1 LRCPLAPGLA
11 GGLARALVLSSLFA
25 AAPARA
31 DLGSDLSRLKQA
43 FAEQT
48 RSELLPFRFMERGD
62 ITPVV
67 LPPWALDA
75 ARGECTTVTLLSP
88 VPTQFVVHL
97 HPWQSLPRA
106 YPSRAGA
113 FQLTRCGKDRISMLQ
128 MLVEMR
134 SPRAVVHPYV
144 AVGPAPPAPLVST
157 LPERDT
163 GLEAAP
169 GDPGPP
175 PPRSPLAARLQSFD
189 ERAKNAGAS
198 AVYNAL
204 LPRQGY
210 ARLALEAGCH
220 RLLATGRDGAPRYT
234 LLLSENDEGQPQ
246 RLEASI
252 NGDVQHE
259 LCTVRAR
266 PLLVAVDALG
276 DDPER
281 QLSVAHF
288 PLPSGLPARFGPE
301 AAERLVTALGK
312 SAAPRRLGTLVAT
325 TLGAQGRTPLPR
337 SLLPQTCYLAAAT
350 VLHGSAQAISLGVR
364 AGAYNADATSSDR
377 APHPHLGFCTGRS
390 GQVEIDVEARG
401 IGLSWLF
408 FLFQMGPAR
417 PEEP

>member
-1 LRCPLAPGLA
+1 
-11 GGLARALVLSSLFA
+11 VIFSSLSA
-25 AAPARA
+25 TAPARA
-31 DLGSDLSRLKQA
+31 DLGDDLSRLTRA

-48 RSELLPFRFMERGD
+48 RSERLQFRFMERGEV
-62 ITPVV
+62 TPVV
-67 LPPWALDA
+67 LPTWAVDA
-75 ARGECTTVTLLSP
+75 AGGECTTVTLLAP

-97 HPWQSLPRA
+97 HPWESLPRA
-106 YPSRAGA
+106 FASRAGA
-113 FQLTRCGKDRISMLQ
+113 FQLTRCGRDRISMLQ
-128 MLVEMR
+128 LLVEMR

-144 AVGPAPPAPLVST
+144 AVGHAPPAHLVAT

-169 GDPGPP
+169 GDPGPA
-175 PPRSPLAARLQSFD
+175 PPRSPLAARLQNFD

-198 AVYNAL
+198 ATETAL

-210 ARLALEAGCH
+210 ARLALDPGCH
-220 RLLATGRDGAPRYT
+220 RLLATGRDGAPHYT
-234 LLLSENDEGQPQ
+234 LLLSENDDDQPQ
-246 RLEASI
+246 RLEASV

-259 LCTVRAR
+259 LCTGRAR
-266 PLLVAVDALG
+266 RLLVSVEARD

-281 QLSVAHF
+281 QMRVAHF
-288 PLPSGLPARFGPE
+288 PLPSGLPGRFGPE
-301 AAERLVTALGK
+301 VAERLLTALGK
-312 SAAPRRLGTLVAT
+312 TAAPHRLGTLVAT

-364 AGAYNADATSSDR
+364 AGASSAEATSSVG
-377 APHPHLGFCTGRS
+377 APHARLGFCTGRS
-390 GQVEIDVEARG
+390 GHVELDVEARG
-401 IGLSWLF
+401 LGLSWLF